1 MRSRKPTEPLKL
13 SGLPKTWFIDLDGTV
28 LVHNPG
34 LAEPDRLLPG
44 VKEFW
49 AKAIRLED
57 RVILVT
63 ARDPQFE
70 TATRVFLAMQELRF
84 DQLIMGLPTGERIV
98 INDKKPSG
106 LHTAIAINVLRN
118 GGLDGVEIKV
128 DPGL

>member
-98 INDKKPSG
+98 LNDKKPSG

-118 GGLDGVEIKV
+118 GGLDGIEIKV

>member
-1 MRSRKPTEPLKL
+1 MRPKPAEPLKL

-44 VKEFW
+44 VREFW

-98 INDKKPSG
+98 LNDKKPSG

-118 GGLDGVEIKV
+118 GGLDGIEIKV